1 MNECLS
7 RDIRSESLESEGQV
21 SLDFFWIPE
30 GRGSEGK
37 NLGHLHMG
45 LLVCD
50 SGWSLA
56 AQESG
61 SASTGDAV
69 RDPQAR
75 LSHSISFIS
84 DLWTMP
90 RKEE

>member
-7 RDIRSESLESEGQV
+7 RDIQSESLESEGQV

-30 GRGSEGK
+30 GRGSE
-37 NLGHLHMG
+37 NLGHLRMG

-56 AQESG
+56 AQEFG
-61 SASTGDAV
+61 SASTGDGF
-69 RDPQAR
+69 PIPF
-75 LSHSISFIS
+75 HSLVISGPCPGKKS
-84 DLWTMP
+84 RTQRSP
-90 RKEE
+90 R